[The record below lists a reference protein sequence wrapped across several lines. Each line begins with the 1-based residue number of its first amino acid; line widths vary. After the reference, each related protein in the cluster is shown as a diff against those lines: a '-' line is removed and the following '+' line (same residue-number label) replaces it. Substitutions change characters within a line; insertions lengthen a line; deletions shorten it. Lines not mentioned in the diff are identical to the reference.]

1 MGLPPIFGRET
12 FMDQAQKQ
20 QFFTSFSERVNDVV
34 VEAKMA
40 ELTASART
48 FSEMGLFPQSKQS
61 LWGLIV
67 VCSRSLYFYVPS
79 EEMVLMSMISAGAS
93 VKTVEEQIFCFNNI
107 DGLQFK
113 APKKPWF
120 KFFSPE
126 TIEFSFIDNGHE
138 IRGLFNVAQ
147 NANALLESMLKAY
160 RA

>member
-1 MGLPPIFGRET
+1 
-12 FMDQAQKQ
+12 MDQAQKQ

-79 EEMVLMSMISAGAS
+79 EEMALMSMISAGA
-93 VKTVEEQIFCFNNI
+93 VAK
-107 DGLQFK
+107 DGTARKIGAKRIASAKSAAEVTPVRPVLPP
-113 APKKPWF
+113 AIT
-120 KFFSPE
+120 PE
-126 TIEFSFIDNGHE
+126 ADST
-138 IRGLFNVAQ
+138 
-147 NANALLESMLKAY
+147 
-160 RA
+160 

>member
-1 MGLPPIFGRET
+1 
-12 FMDQAQKQ
+12 MDEAQRQ
-20 QFFTSFSERVNDVV
+20 QFITSFSERVNDIVI
-34 VEAKMA
+34 EIKMA
-40 ELTASART
+40 ELVAPARS
-48 FSEMGLFPQSKQS
+48 FSEMNLFPQSKQS

-79 EEMVLMSMISAGAS
+79 EEMALMSMISAGAS

-120 KFFSPE
+120 KLFGPE

-138 IRGLFNVAQ
+138 ISGVFNVAK